1 MRAFPE
7 EVHTV
12 ICKYCGSDNCIDIST
27 DNLYVCR
34 ECGKMFEVE
43 DERDQMLF
51 EEISKDEE

>member
-1 MRAFPE
+1 MSTNQE
-7 EVHTV
+7 ESKKV

-43 DERDQMLF
+43 DERD
-51 EEISKDEE
+51 